1 MATYSGIFPRCNIR
15 GIIGECCVGGAATI
29 IYVSHHCCIYSLFML
44 GSQTA
49 KNGIWYFRDTCRRR
63 HNHVYLVICRR
74 YWAIVAAFIKQLEV
88 DRFRTVATFAMA
100 MSLQHGVKIVVFEGM
115 GVSLADWW
123 PLLVCMMLSG
133 TVGTWIG
140 FKMLKRVADK
150 HFQTAFSIVLT
161 LLAIRLIWQ
170 AISQW

>member
-1 MATYSGIFPRCNIR
+1 
-15 GIIGECCVGGAATI
+15 
-29 IYVSHHCCIYSLFML
+29 
-44 GSQTA
+44 
-49 KNGIWYFRDTCRRR
+49 
-63 HNHVYLVICRR
+63 
-74 YWAIVAAFIKQLEV
+74 
-88 DRFRTVATFAMA
+88 
-100 MSLQHGVKIVVFEGM
+100 M